1 MRVFNRKHGNFR
13 QTGQK
18 EWSMNVRLV
27 LVGLVLALLSCL
39 FAYRLVQQDY
49 AAEVERTRKLHS
61 NILKGM
67 ESHTLALL
75 QDIDDILILMK
86 ETYKTHRAITP
97 EVQAILSASNFSR
110 FASQAAIMDADGNR
124 IFSFAPVRTP
134 VNVADRAYFQ
144 AQVAQDTGKLFI
156 GPAVTGRMTGQSVF
170 HVSRRLNNADGSFG
184 GVAVVAV
191 STDYFA
197 DVFRRMTLED
207 INYLLVGMDG
217 FVRATSGDNRQLL
230 GIALDN
236 PEIRRLL
243 GQPATAGM
251 TLIDSRLENGRR
263 FVSYRIAREYG
274 IVSIV
279 TQPEDTVLSLFRQ
292 RRFLYYGAASLF
304 TLLLV
309 CLLFYLYLASQQQK
323 QLRLSVQA
331 AMEQAEYYLDMA
343 GTLLVALDLN
353 GHVTMLNQQGAEILG
368 YAEEELLGRDLVEI
382 IIPPE
387 QRDLVR
393 ARFQQVIA
401 GKPPE
406 QKDAMDMDVLT
417 RDGKRRTLSWI
428 TNLLRNLEGDIVGI
442 LSSGVDVTERRQMEE
457 ELLRLVATD
466 PLTGLSN
473 RRNLL
478 EAGEREFQLF
488 LRQQRPLAACLM
500 DIDHFKSIN
509 DRYGHA
515 NGDLVLIRLAE
526 VCRATLRTA
535 DLCGRFGGEEFVI
548 ILPDTTLDTACV
560 AAERLRKMIERQTV
574 ETDAGVIRFT
584 VSIGVAAAEPN
595 HTSIGDLIRMADV
608 YMYAAK
614 NSGRNRAVSK
624 ITLWKSLPTVDDS

>member
-1 MRVFNRKHGNFR
+1 MTVFNRKHGNFR
-13 QTGQK
+13 QK

-27 LVGLVLALLSCL
+27 LVGLVLALLAWLS
-39 FAYRLVQQDY
+39 AYRLVQQDY

-75 QDIDDILILMK
+75 QDIDEILVLMK
-86 ETYKTHRAITP
+86 ETYKIHRTITP
-97 EVQAILSASNFSR
+97 EVRAILSASNFSR
-110 FASQAAIMDADGNR
+110 FADQAAIMGADGNR
-124 IFSFAPVRTP
+124 LFSFAPVQVP

-144 AQVAQDTGKLFI
+144 AQVAQDTGKPFI

-170 HVSRRLNNADGSFG
+170 HVSRRVNNADGSFG
-184 GVAVVAV
+184 GVALVAV

-197 DVFRRMTLED
+197 DVFLRMTLED
-207 INYLLVGMDG
+207 INYLLVGTDG
-217 FVRATSGDNRQLL
+217 FVRATSGDSKQLL

-243 GQPATAGM
+243 EQPATAGM
-251 TLIDSRLENGRR
+251 VLIDSRLGNGLR
-263 FVSYRIAREYG
+263 FVSYRIARDYG
-274 IVSIV
+274 IVSVV

-292 RRFLYYGAASLF
+292 RRLLYYSAAAMF
-304 TLLLV
+304 TLLLTF
-309 CLLFYLYLASQQQK
+309 LLLYLYRASQQQK

-353 GHVTMLNQQGAEILG
+353 GRVTMLNQQGVEILG
-368 YAEEELLGRDLVEI
+368 YAEEDLLGQDLVEI

-393 ARFQQVIA
+393 ARFQQVIT
-401 GKPPE
+401 GKQPE
-406 QKDAMDMDVLT
+406 QKDAMDMDVVT
-417 RDGKRRTLSWI
+417 RDGHRRTLTWI
-428 TNLLRNLEGDIVGI
+428 TNLLRNLQGDIVGI

-624 ITLWKSLPTVDDS
+624 ITLWKSLPAVDDS